1 LSADAVA
8 NDGINR
14 IGHPQKQ
21 KPHGALLAIAPE
33 AKDGKVDSKA
43 EFLVTMTWPD
53 PHPDDFDM
61 FVQDPL
67 GNMVWYRRREA
78 SAYYCVAF
86 FHVEGLPGWSAT
98 APLPPQFQLLWARVV
113 EPNPLD
119 RDPGAVHIW
128 IEDLDAANLP
138 SGQPRAYR
146 LPYSAALA
154 AKVEAARDEIM
165 KGHPQGGRAADFGA
179 GNGQPAPEGPSDVST
194 FRPAAAPGG
203 DPTGGGPLDLS
214 FLTGESGN
222 IEFAPL
228 PVPIL
233 PAKDTP

>member
-1 LSADAVA
+1 MELHREILGLSIAY
-8 NDGINR
+8 
-14 IGHPQKQ
+14 
-21 KPHGALLAIAPE
+21 ALLAALLLVIALRARIPWPVKL
-33 AKDGKVDSKA
+33 ALV
-43 EFLVTMTWPD
+43 LVT
-53 PHPDDFDM
+53 
-61 FVQDPL
+61 
-67 GNMVWYRRREA
+67 
-78 SAYYCVAF
+78 SAYYGVAF
-86 FHVEGLPGWSAT
+86 FRIEGLSGWSAS
-98 APLPPQFQLLWARVV
+98 APLPSQFQLLWARIV

-128 IEDLDAANLP
+128 VEDLDSANLP

-146 LPYSAALA
+146 LPYSTALA
-154 AKVEAARDEIM
+154 AKVQAARDEIL
-165 KGHPQGGRAADFGA
+165 KGHPQGGRAADYGA

-203 DPTGGGPLDLS
+203 DPASGGPLDLS

-228 PVPIL
+228 PAPIL

>member
-1 LSADAVA
+1 LRARIAWPLKVA
-8 NDGINR
+8 M
-14 IGHPQKQ
+14 
-21 KPHGALLAIAPE
+21 
-33 AKDGKVDSKA
+33 V
-43 EFLVTMTWPD
+43 LVT
-53 PHPDDFDM
+53 
-61 FVQDPL
+61 
-67 GNMVWYRRREA
+67 
-78 SAYYCVAF
+78 SAFYCVAF
-86 FHVEGLPGWSAT
+86 FRIEGLSGWSAAT
-98 APLPPQFQLLWARVV
+98 PLPSQFQLLWARIV

-128 IEDLDAANLP
+128 VEELDAANLP
-138 SGQPRAYR
+138 NGQPRAHR

-154 AKVEAARDEIM
+154 HKVEAARDEIM

-233 PAKDTP
+233 PPKDTP

>member
-1 LSADAVA
+1 
-8 NDGINR
+8 
-14 IGHPQKQ
+14 
-21 KPHGALLAIAPE
+21 
-33 AKDGKVDSKA
+33 
-43 EFLVTMTWPD
+43 
-53 PHPDDFDM
+53 
-61 FVQDPL
+61 
-67 GNMVWYRRREA
+67 
-78 SAYYCVAF
+78 
-86 FHVEGLPGWSAT
+86 
-98 APLPPQFQLLWARVV
+98 LLWARIV

-128 IEDLDAANLP
+128 VEELDAANLP
-138 SGQPRAYR
+138 NGQPRAHR

-154 AKVEAARDEIM
+154 HKVEAARDEIM

-194 FRPAAAPGG
+194 LRPSAAPGG

-228 PVPIL
+228 PVPLL
-233 PAKDTP
+233 PPKEAP